1 MAAPLYALLDGN
13 NFYVS
18 CERLFD
24 PRLHGRPVVVLSN
37 NDGCAIARSDEA
49 KALGI
54 KMGAPWFQ
62 IRHLEQEAGLVALSA
77 NFALYGDIS
86 DRMISL
92 AARLGH
98 RQELYSIDECFLDLA
113 GLPDASAQ
121 ARAMR
126 EQILRWIDIP
136 TCIGI
141 APTKTLAKLANHI
154 AKSAERKPGS
164 YPPRLAQVCNLAELS
179 QRQRDWLYQR
189 TPVGE
194 VWGVGPRIGRQLNEA
209 GIATVLD
216 LIRLDPATVK
226 ARWSVVLKR
235 TVRELRGIPCI
246 GLDDAPAPKQ
256 QIAVTR
262 SFGQRVTGL
271 AELRQAITD
280 FASRAAQ
287 KLRGQDSQASAVLI
301 FIRTSSFTPQ
311 APQYSRSV
319 TVPLRLPSSDTLQ
332 IVGAALAGLERI
344 YRAGYDYAK
353 AGVMLLDLQPASQGQ
368 QELDLGDD
376 AVAHERK
383 QARLMRALDVV
394 NDRFGRGTL
403 MLGSAGLC
411 QEPGRRWTM
420 RQERRTPRYTTC
432 WDELLS
438 ISA

>member
-1 MAAPLYALLDGN
+1 MTQPLYALLDGN

-18 CERLFD
+18 CERIFD

-62 IRHLEQEAGLVALSA
+62 IRHLEQQADLVALSA

-86 DRMISL
+86 DRMMSL
-92 AARLGH
+92 AARLGD
-98 RQELYSIDECFLDLA
+98 RQEVYSIDECFLDLS
-113 GLPDASAQ
+113 GLHDATAQ
-121 ARAMR
+121 VRATR
-126 EQILRWIDIP
+126 EQILRWLDIP

-141 APTKTLAKLANHI
+141 GATKTLAKLGNHI

-164 YPPRLAQVCNLAELS
+164 YPARLAQVCNLAELS
-179 QRQRDWLYQR
+179 ERQRDWLYQR

-194 VWGVGPRIGRQLNEA
+194 VWGVGPRISRQLQEA
-209 GIATVLD
+209 GITTVLD
-216 LIRLDPATVK
+216 LIRLDPAAVK
-226 ARWSVVLKR
+226 ARWSVVLER

-246 GLDDAPAPKQ
+246 DLDHAPAPKQ

-262 SFGQRVTGL
+262 SFGQRVTEL
-271 AELRQAITD
+271 AELQQSLTD

-287 KLRGQDSQASAVLI
+287 KLRAQDSQACAVLV
-301 FIRTSSFTPQ
+301 FIRTSPFTPR
-311 APQYSRSV
+311 APQYSRSI
-319 TVPLRLPSSDTLQ
+319 TVPLRLPSSCTLQ
-332 IVGAALAGLERI
+332 IVSAALAGLERI

-353 AGVMLLDLQPASQGQ
+353 AGVMLLELQPASQGQ
-368 QELDLGDD
+368 QELDLGD
-376 AVAHERK
+376 ASVEHERR

-403 MLGSAGLC
+403 TLGCAGLC
-411 QEPGRRWTM
+411 REAGKRWTM
-420 RQERRTPRYTTC
+420 KQERRTPRYTTC
-432 WDELLS
+432 WDELLTVR
-438 ISA
+438 A

>member
-1 MAAPLYALLDGN
+1 MQHWPWYLL
-13 NFYVS
+13 
-18 CERLFD
+18 
-24 PRLHGRPVVVLSN
+24 
-37 NDGCAIARSDEA
+37 
-49 KALGI
+49 
-54 KMGAPWFQ
+54 
-62 IRHLEQEAGLVALSA
+62 
-77 NFALYGDIS
+77 
-86 DRMISL
+86 
-92 AARLGH
+92 
-98 RQELYSIDECFLDLA
+98 IDECFLDLA

-194 VWGVGPRIGRQLNEA
+194 VWGVGPRIARQLNEA
-209 GIATVLD
+209 GIKTVLD

-226 ARWSVVLKR
+226 ARWSVVLER
-235 TVRELRGIPCI
+235 TVRELRGTPCI

-301 FIRTSSFTPQ
+301 FIRTSPFKPQ
-311 APQYSRSV
+311 APQYGRSI

-411 QEPGRRWTM
+411 KEAGRRWTM

-432 WDELLS
+432 WDELLTVG
-438 ISA
+438 A